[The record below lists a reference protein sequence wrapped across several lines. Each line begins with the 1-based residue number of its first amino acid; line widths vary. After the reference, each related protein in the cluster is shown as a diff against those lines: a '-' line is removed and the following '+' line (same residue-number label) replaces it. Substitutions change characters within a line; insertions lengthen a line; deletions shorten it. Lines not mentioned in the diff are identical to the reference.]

1 MELSRNSRDSNND
14 RRPVSMETELAE
26 ATDGLSLLYT
36 LLTWMKIIIHVWR
49 QRFVVRAIDRSCL
62 VFNLRFLTQ
71 MERALILKPILES
84 QTNRRHTL
92 RSVYKLSTR

>member
-1 MELSRNSRDSNND
+1 
-14 RRPVSMETELAE
+14 METELAE
-26 ATDGLSLLYT
+26 ATDGLSLPYT
-36 LLTWMKIIIHVWR
+36 LLTWTKIIHVWR

-62 VFNLRFLTQ
+62 VFNLRFVTR

>member
-14 RRPVSMETELAE
+14 RRPVSVETELAE
-26 ATDGLSLLYT
+26 ATDGLSLPYT
-36 LLTWMKIIIHVWR
+36 LLAWMKIIHVWR

-62 VFNLRFLTQ
+62 VFNLCFLTQ

>member
-14 RRPVSMETELAE
+14 RRPVSVETELAE
-26 ATDGLSLLYT
+26 ATDELSLPYT
-36 LLTWMKIIIHVWR
+36 LLTWMKIIHVWR